1 MATTSIDRGF
11 ELTGETSSLRRLLR
25 DIWSSRDLIRI
36 LSRKDFFVRY
46 RRASFGVL
54 WAVGLPLV
62 QAVVLSIIFTKIVKI
77 PLIRS
82 NDNIPYPVYVF
93 SGILPWTFFSSAVGT
108 GVTTIVEGSSI
119 ATRIYFPRAVLPIV
133 NVTSGMYG
141 FAPGL
146 GILLILAIAF
156 GVSVGPH
163 LLWIVP
169 AAALMF
175 VLSAAFAL
183 VLSAMQV
190 YFRDM
195 KHIIAAIMLPWF
207 WASGVFF
214 PLERLGNLRPWVEI
228 NPAAGMIQLYRA
240 AFGAAAPHFETAVW
254 WTLGWTVALLI
265 VAGLVHR
272 RYDRVF
278 VDLL

>member
-11 ELTGETSSLRRLLR
+11 ELTGETSSLRQILR
-25 DIWSSRDLIRI
+25 DIWTNRGLIRI

-62 QAVVLSIIFTKIVKI
+62 QALVLAVIFTKIVKI
-77 PLIRS
+77 PTVQYH
-82 NDNIPYPVYVF
+82 IPYPVYVF
-93 SGILPWTFFSSAVGT
+93 SGILPWTFFSGSVGT
-108 GVTTIVEGSSI
+108 GVNTIVEGNSI
-119 ATRIYFPRAVLPIV
+119 ATRIYFPRAILPLV

-141 FAPGL
+141 YTPGL
-146 GILLILAIAF
+146 VILVVLAVGF
-156 GVSVGPH
+156 GVPIGLQ
-163 LLWIVP
+163 LLWIFP
-169 AAALMF
+169 AAAVMF
-175 VLSAAFAL
+175 LLSAAFSL
-183 VLSAMQV
+183 VLAGMQV

-195 KHIIAAIMLPWF
+195 RHIIAAIMLPWF
-207 WASGVFF
+207 WVSAVFF
-214 PLERLGNLRPWVEI
+214 PLERLGNLRRWVEI
-228 NPAAGMIQLYRA
+228 NPATGMIQLYRA

-254 WTLGWTVALLI
+254 WTLGWTVVLL
-265 VAGLVHR
+265 VAAGLIHR